1 MSTSDLTAVALIRR
15 LDLEAPDLDHFSQ
28 RKGEG
33 SKETEYYFSRWGRS
47 RRLSLLIDT

>member
-1 MSTSDLTAVALIRR
+1 MSTSDLSLLHISKALIRR

-33 SKETEYYFSRWGRS
+33 SKETEYYFSMGKE
-47 RRLSLLIDT
+47 